1 MIKLIL
7 IYIIYQSVRMTNDL
21 YEAPKKSVCSKI
33 LSMANLSWIV
43 GLLCLSVPY
52 NVCWSLGNGNFGY
65 DILNT
70 IYFAALGIFLF
81 RFPVVLEKNSESK
94 AKPNKSVDYLNI
106 SFHLLIII
114 LLAGLAY
121 FNLSPKLYLLVL
133 CLFSVFYWS
142 FLVLPILKSLSVSK
156 ELLIRKTL
164 KSSWAFNGIFW
175 ITLLIILLFC
185 DLYALLS
192 IESDNTIEFIGS
204 LLNRIATQIVC
215 VLGLLFAFNAII
227 NLTPR
232 YLRLLIYQL
241 FSLIPFLVIA
251 DFLLKQYWNQSLLT
265 IINLLTSSGSI
276 DLEKEIAASGI
287 ALSLMQ
293 LSIIIILTAMLAL
306 LVYWLLHWCS
316 RLIKFRINNGF
327 VFTTSLICWLFVVTE
342 SGLSHFY
349 KRTEQWQRQ
358 YKLYGAHIGFFAP
371 PSGFEKM
378 DISFRDLSSD
388 SNKDDLLNSLEDS
401 PEFIKPDI
409 YVFMIESWRSDSITP
424 EVAPFLSK
432 FKREECQDLGRTY
445 AGSNC
450 TPLSWFSMFHSKL
463 AIHWSD
469 SLKKANQS
477 SSYEGA
483 YPMRVLKKLGYEIQ
497 VRAVCDLR
505 YRNLGSLNF
514 GNDHVLVD
522 HLSHYTETNN
532 KPEHISEREKL
543 VMGHQREYLDS
554 DPNSPQFHFT
564 ALDSPHYNYYWPAD
578 FDQLHV
584 DCANDIPVKLN
595 PSKDIIG
602 DVVRRY
608 ENAVHWVD
616 YAIEEFVD
624 FLKFKGTYDNS
635 VIIITGDHGEEF
647 QEEGSWFH
655 CSSLNRFQ
663 TEVPIIIKWPK
674 WVEDTPSHTNVSHY
688 DIMPS
693 VLDLIGL
700 ESKFYDKLAGQS
712 VFLYDDSPREVVLS
726 TVHRGESGIGFC
738 LVGNKSKVKF
748 SFPGPWSTDAPDQLV
763 VSEYSDILDRPIDFR
778 QEIGEMTHA
787 DYIRKKFPQSSGRF
801 FERFEKH

>member
-1 MIKLIL
+1 MD
-7 IYIIYQSVRMTNDL
+7 DL
-21 YEAPKKSVCSKI
+21 DEATAKFRYSNF
-33 LSMANLSWIV
+33 LSNVTLSWIV

-52 NVCWSLGNGNFGY
+52 NVCWGLGNGNFGY

-70 IYFAALGIFLF
+70 IYFAALGVFLV
-81 RFPVVLEKNSESK
+81 RMPLDLENISDSK
-94 AKPNKSVDYLNI
+94 IKSNRIIGYLNI
-106 SFHLLIII
+106 VFYVVILMLLT
-114 LLAGLAY
+114 GLAY
-121 FNLSPKLYLLVL
+121 FNFSIKLYLLAL
-133 CLFSVFYWS
+133 CLTVTFHWFVWAVSIAKSWS
-142 FLVLPILKSLSVSK
+142 FSK
-156 ELLIRKTL
+156 ELFFRRAL
-164 KSSWAFNGIFW
+164 KSSWVFNSMFW
-175 ITLLIILLFC
+175 CILLMVLLYC

-192 IESDNTIEFIGS
+192 IDSDNSIELIGS
-204 LLNRIATQIVC
+204 LLNRVATQFVC
-215 VLGLLFAFNAII
+215 VMGLIFVFNTIM
-227 NLTPR
+227 NLTPYYFR
-232 YLRLLIYQL
+232 VVVCQL
-241 FSLIPFLVIA
+241 FSLLPFLVIL

-287 ALSLMQ
+287 NLSLMQ
-293 LSIIIILTAMLAL
+293 LSVIIIITALLAL
-306 LVYWLLHWCS
+306 LFYWILNWVS
-316 RLIKFRINNGF
+316 RLVNFRITNKF
-327 VFTTSLICWLFVVTE
+327 IFTTSLICWIFVIAE

-349 KRTEQWQRQ
+349 KRTEQWQRH
-358 YKLYGAHIGFFAP
+358 YKLYGSQIGIFAP
-371 PSGFEKM
+371 PAGFEKM
-378 DISFRDLSSD
+378 DISFRDLSTD
-388 SNKDDLLNSLEDS
+388 SNKDDLLGSLEDS
-401 PEFIKPDI
+401 PEFRKPDI

-432 FKREECQDLGRTY
+432 FKKEECQDLGRTY

-469 SLKKANQS
+469 SLKKANES
-477 SSYEGA
+477 NKYGGA

-514 GNDHVLVD
+514 GNDHSLVD
-522 HLSHYTETNN
+522 HLTHYTETNN
-532 KPEHISEREKL
+532 GPVHISEREKL
-543 VMGHQREYLDS
+543 VMGHQREHLDS
-554 DPNSPQFHFT
+554 NPESPQFHFT
-564 ALDSPHYNYYWPAD
+564 ALDSPHYNYYWPSD
-578 FDQLHV
+578 FDQLHA

-663 TEVPIIIKWPK
+663 TEVPIIIKWPEWIK
-674 WVEDTPSHTNVSHY
+674 DPPSHTNVSHY

-693 VLDLIGL
+693 VLNLIGL

-712 VFLYDDSPREVVLS
+712 VLQYGDSPREVVLS

-763 VSEYSDILDRPIDFR
+763 VSEYSDILDRPVDFR
-778 QEIGEMTHA
+778 QEIGDMTHT

>member
-1 MIKLIL
+1 MD
-7 IYIIYQSVRMTNDL
+7 DL
-21 YEAPKKSVCSKI
+21 DEATAKFRYSNF
-33 LSMANLSWIV
+33 LSNVTLSWIV

-52 NVCWSLGNGNFGY
+52 NVCWGLGNGNFGY

-70 IYFAALGIFLF
+70 IYFAALGVFLV
-81 RFPVVLEKNSESK
+81 RMPLDLENISDSK
-94 AKPNKSVDYLNI
+94 IKSNRIIGYLNI
-106 SFHLLIII
+106 VFYVVILMLLT
-114 LLAGLAY
+114 GLAY
-121 FNLSPKLYLLVL
+121 FNFSIKLYLLAL
-133 CLFSVFYWS
+133 CLTVTFHWFVWAVSIAKSWS
-142 FLVLPILKSLSVSK
+142 FSK
-156 ELLIRKTL
+156 ELFFRKAL
-164 KSSWAFNGIFW
+164 KSSWVFNSMFW
-175 ITLLIILLFC
+175 CILLIVLLYC

-192 IESDNTIEFIGS
+192 IDSDNSIELIGS
-204 LLNRIATQIVC
+204 LLNRVATQFVC
-215 VLGLLFAFNAII
+215 VLGLLFVFNTIM
-227 NLTPR
+227 NLTPYYFR
-232 YLRLLIYQL
+232 VVVCQL
-241 FSLIPFLVIA
+241 FSLLPFLVIL

-287 ALSLMQ
+287 NLSLMQ
-293 LSIIIILTAMLAL
+293 LSVIIIITALLAL
-306 LVYWLLHWCS
+306 LFYWILNWVS
-316 RLIKFRINNGF
+316 RLVNFRITNKF
-327 VFTTSLICWLFVVTE
+327 IFTTSLICWIFVIAE

-349 KRTEQWQRQ
+349 KRTEQWQRH
-358 YKLYGAHIGFFAP
+358 YKLYGSQIGIFAP
-371 PSGFEKM
+371 PAGFEKM
-378 DISFRDLSSD
+378 DISFRDLSTD
-388 SNKDDLLNSLEDS
+388 SNKDDLLGSLEDS
-401 PEFIKPDI
+401 PEFRKPDI

-432 FKREECQDLGRTY
+432 FKKEECQDLGRTY

-469 SLKKANQS
+469 SLKKANES
-477 SSYEGA
+477 NKYGGA

-514 GNDHVLVD
+514 GNDHSLVD
-522 HLSHYTETNN
+522 HLTHYTETNN
-532 KPEHISEREKL
+532 GPVHISEREKL
-543 VMGHQREYLDS
+543 VMGHQREHLDS
-554 DPNSPQFHFT
+554 NPESPQFHFT
-564 ALDSPHYNYYWPAD
+564 ALDSPHYNYYWPSD
-578 FDQLHV
+578 FDQLHA

-663 TEVPIIIKWPK
+663 TEVPIIIKWPEWIK
-674 WVEDTPSHTNVSHY
+674 DPPSHTNVSHY

-693 VLDLIGL
+693 VLNLIGL

-712 VFLYDDSPREVVLS
+712 VLQYGDSPREVVLS

-763 VSEYSDILDRPIDFR
+763 VSEYSDILDRPVDFR
-778 QEIGEMTHA
+778 QEIGDMTHA

>member
-1 MIKLIL
+1 MD
-7 IYIIYQSVRMTNDL
+7 DL
-21 YEAPKKSVCSKI
+21 DEATAKFRYSNF
-33 LSMANLSWIV
+33 LSNVTLSWIV

-52 NVCWSLGNGNFGY
+52 NVCWGLGNGNFGY

-70 IYFAALGIFLF
+70 IYFAALGVFLV
-81 RFPVVLEKNSESK
+81 RMPLDLENISDSK
-94 AKPNKSVDYLNI
+94 IKSNRIIGYLNI
-106 SFHLLIII
+106 VFHVVILMLLT
-114 LLAGLAY
+114 GLAY
-121 FNLSPKLYLLVL
+121 FNFSIKLYLLAL
-133 CLFSVFYWS
+133 CLTVTFHWFVWAVSIAKSWS
-142 FLVLPILKSLSVSK
+142 FSK
-156 ELLIRKTL
+156 ELFFRRAL
-164 KSSWAFNGIFW
+164 KSSWVFNSMFW
-175 ITLLIILLFC
+175 CILLMVLLYC

-192 IESDNTIEFIGS
+192 IDSDNSIELIGS
-204 LLNRIATQIVC
+204 LLNRVATQFVC
-215 VLGLLFAFNAII
+215 VLGLLFVFNTIM
-227 NLTPR
+227 NLTPYYFR
-232 YLRLLIYQL
+232 VVVCQL
-241 FSLIPFLVIA
+241 FSLLPFLVIL

-287 ALSLMQ
+287 NLSLMQ
-293 LSIIIILTAMLAL
+293 LSVIIIITALLAL
-306 LVYWLLHWCS
+306 LFYWILNWVS
-316 RLIKFRINNGF
+316 RLVNFRITNKF
-327 VFTTSLICWLFVVTE
+327 IFTTSLICWIFVIAE

-349 KRTEQWQRQ
+349 KRTEQWQRH
-358 YKLYGAHIGFFAP
+358 YKLYGSQIGIFAP
-371 PSGFEKM
+371 PAGFEKM
-378 DISFRDLSSD
+378 DISFRDLSTD
-388 SNKDDLLNSLEDS
+388 SNKNDLLDSLEDS
-401 PEFIKPDI
+401 PEFRKPDI

-432 FKREECQDLGRTY
+432 FKKEECQDLGRTY

-469 SLKKANQS
+469 SLKKANES
-477 SSYEGA
+477 NKYGGA

-514 GNDHVLVD
+514 GNDHSLVD
-522 HLSHYTETNN
+522 HLTHYTETNN
-532 KPEHISEREKL
+532 GPVHISEREKL
-543 VMGHQREYLDS
+543 VMGHQREHLDS
-554 DPNSPQFHFT
+554 NPESPQFHFT
-564 ALDSPHYNYYWPAD
+564 ALDSPHYNYYWPSD
-578 FDQLHV
+578 FDQLHA

-663 TEVPIIIKWPK
+663 TEVPIIIKWPEWIK
-674 WVEDTPSHTNVSHY
+674 DPPSHTNVSHY

-693 VLDLIGL
+693 VLNLIGL

-712 VFLYDDSPREVVLS
+712 VLQYGDSPREVVLS

-763 VSEYSDILDRPIDFR
+763 VSEYSDILDRPVDFR
-778 QEIGEMTHA
+778 QEIGDMTHT

>member
-1 MIKLIL
+1 MD
-7 IYIIYQSVRMTNDL
+7 DL
-21 YEAPKKSVCSKI
+21 DEATAKFRYSNF
-33 LSMANLSWIV
+33 LSNVTLSWIV

-52 NVCWSLGNGNFGY
+52 NVCWGLGNGNFGY

-70 IYFAALGIFLF
+70 IYFAALGVFLV
-81 RFPVVLEKNSESK
+81 RMPLDLENISDSK
-94 AKPNKSVDYLNI
+94 IKSNRIIGYLNI
-106 SFHLLIII
+106 VFYVVILMLLT
-114 LLAGLAY
+114 GLAY
-121 FNLSPKLYLLVL
+121 FNFSIKLYLLAL
-133 CLFSVFYWS
+133 CLTVTFHWFVWAVSIAKSWS
-142 FLVLPILKSLSVSK
+142 FSK
-156 ELLIRKTL
+156 ELFFRKAL
-164 KSSWAFNGIFW
+164 KSSWVFNSMFW
-175 ITLLIILLFC
+175 CILLIVLLYC

-192 IESDNTIEFIGS
+192 IDSDNSIELIGS
-204 LLNRIATQIVC
+204 LLNRVATQFVC
-215 VLGLLFAFNAII
+215 VLGLLFVFNTIM
-227 NLTPR
+227 NLTPYYFR
-232 YLRLLIYQL
+232 VVVCQL
-241 FSLIPFLVIA
+241 FSLLPFLVIL

-287 ALSLMQ
+287 NLSLMQ
-293 LSIIIILTAMLAL
+293 LSVIIIITALLAL
-306 LVYWLLHWCS
+306 LFYWILNWVS
-316 RLIKFRINNGF
+316 RLVNFRITNQF
-327 VFTTSLICWLFVVTE
+327 IFTTSLICWIFVIAE

-349 KRTEQWQRQ
+349 KRTEQWQRH
-358 YKLYGAHIGFFAP
+358 YKLYGSQIGIFAP
-371 PSGFEKM
+371 PAGFEKM
-378 DISFRDLSSD
+378 DISFRDLSTD
-388 SNKDDLLNSLEDS
+388 SNKNDLLDSLEDS
-401 PEFIKPDI
+401 PEFRKPDI

-432 FKREECQDLGRTY
+432 FKKEECQDLGRTY

-469 SLKKANQS
+469 SLKKANES
-477 SSYEGA
+477 NKYGGA

-514 GNDHVLVD
+514 GNDHSLVD
-522 HLSHYTETNN
+522 HLTHYTETNN
-532 KPEHISEREKL
+532 GPVHISEREKL
-543 VMGHQREYLDS
+543 VMGHQREHLDS
-554 DPNSPQFHFT
+554 NPESPQFHFT
-564 ALDSPHYNYYWPAD
+564 ALDSPHYNYYWPSD
-578 FDQLHV
+578 FDQLHA

-663 TEVPIIIKWPK
+663 TEVPIIIKWPEWIK
-674 WVEDTPSHTNVSHY
+674 DPPSHTNVSHY

-693 VLDLIGL
+693 VLNLIGL

-712 VFLYDDSPREVVLS
+712 VLQYGDSPREVVLS

-763 VSEYSDILDRPIDFR
+763 VSEYSDILDRPVDFR
-778 QEIGEMTHA
+778 QEIGDMTHA

>member
-1 MIKLIL
+1 MD
-7 IYIIYQSVRMTNDL
+7 DL
-21 YEAPKKSVCSKI
+21 DEATAKFRYSNF
-33 LSMANLSWIV
+33 LSNVTLSWIV

-52 NVCWSLGNGNFGY
+52 NVCWGLGNGNFGY

-70 IYFAALGIFLF
+70 IYFAALGVFLV
-81 RFPVVLEKNSESK
+81 RMPLDLENISDSK
-94 AKPNKSVDYLNI
+94 IKSNRIIGYLNI
-106 SFHLLIII
+106 VFYVVILMLLT
-114 LLAGLAY
+114 GLAY
-121 FNLSPKLYLLVL
+121 FNFSIKLYLLAL
-133 CLFSVFYWS
+133 CLTVTFHWFVWAVSIAKSWS
-142 FLVLPILKSLSVSK
+142 FSK
-156 ELLIRKTL
+156 ELFFRRAL
-164 KSSWAFNGIFW
+164 KSSWVFNSMFW
-175 ITLLIILLFC
+175 CILLMVLLYC

-192 IESDNTIEFIGS
+192 IDSDNSIELIGS
-204 LLNRIATQIVC
+204 LLNRVATQFVC
-215 VLGLLFAFNAII
+215 VLGLLFVFNTIM
-227 NLTPR
+227 NLTPYYFR
-232 YLRLLIYQL
+232 VVVCQL
-241 FSLIPFLVIA
+241 FSLLPFLVIL

-287 ALSLMQ
+287 NLSLMQ
-293 LSIIIILTAMLAL
+293 LSVIIIITALLAL
-306 LVYWLLHWCS
+306 LFYWILNWVS
-316 RLIKFRINNGF
+316 RLVNFRITNKF
-327 VFTTSLICWLFVVTE
+327 IFTTSLICWIFVIAE

-349 KRTEQWQRQ
+349 KRTEQWQRH
-358 YKLYGAHIGFFAP
+358 YKLYGSQIGIFAP
-371 PSGFEKM
+371 PAGFEKM
-378 DISFRDLSSD
+378 DISFRDLSTD
-388 SNKDDLLNSLEDS
+388 SNKNDLLDSLEDS
-401 PEFIKPDI
+401 PEFRKPDI

-432 FKREECQDLGRTY
+432 FKKEECQDLGRTY

-469 SLKKANQS
+469 SLKKANES
-477 SSYEGA
+477 NKYGGA

-514 GNDHVLVD
+514 GNDHSLVD
-522 HLSHYTETNN
+522 HLTHYTETNN
-532 KPEHISEREKL
+532 GPVHISEREKL
-543 VMGHQREYLDS
+543 VMGHQREHLDS
-554 DPNSPQFHFT
+554 NPESPQFHFT
-564 ALDSPHYNYYWPAD
+564 ALDSPHYNYYWPSD
-578 FDQLHV
+578 FDQLHA

-663 TEVPIIIKWPK
+663 TEVPIIIKWPEWIK
-674 WVEDTPSHTNVSHY
+674 DPPSHTNVSHY

-693 VLDLIGL
+693 VLNLIGL

-712 VFLYDDSPREVVLS
+712 VLQYGDSPREVVLS

-763 VSEYSDILDRPIDFR
+763 VSEYSDILDRPVDFR
-778 QEIGEMTHA
+778 QEIGDMTHT

>member
-1 MIKLIL
+1 MD
-7 IYIIYQSVRMTNDL
+7 DL
-21 YEAPKKSVCSKI
+21 DEATAKFRYSNF
-33 LSMANLSWIV
+33 LSNVTLSWIV

-52 NVCWSLGNGNFGY
+52 NVCWGLGNGNFGY

-70 IYFAALGIFLF
+70 IYFAALGVFLV
-81 RFPVVLEKNSESK
+81 RMPLDLENISDSK
-94 AKPNKSVDYLNI
+94 IKSNRIIGYLNI
-106 SFHLLIII
+106 VFHVVILMLLT
-114 LLAGLAY
+114 GLAY
-121 FNLSPKLYLLVL
+121 FNFSIKLYLLAL
-133 CLFSVFYWS
+133 CLTVTFHWFVWAVSIAKSWS
-142 FLVLPILKSLSVSK
+142 FSK
-156 ELLIRKTL
+156 ELFFRRAL
-164 KSSWAFNGIFW
+164 KSSWVFNSMFW
-175 ITLLIILLFC
+175 CILLMVLLYC

-192 IESDNTIEFIGS
+192 IDSDNSIELIGS
-204 LLNRIATQIVC
+204 LLNRVATQFVC
-215 VLGLLFAFNAII
+215 VLGLLFVFNTIM
-227 NLTPR
+227 NLTPYYFR
-232 YLRLLIYQL
+232 VVVCQL
-241 FSLIPFLVIA
+241 FSLLPFLVIL

-287 ALSLMQ
+287 NLSLMQ
-293 LSIIIILTAMLAL
+293 LSVIIIITALLAL
-306 LVYWLLHWCS
+306 LFYWILNWVS
-316 RLIKFRINNGF
+316 RLVNFRITNQF
-327 VFTTSLICWLFVVTE
+327 IFTTSLICWIFVIAE

-349 KRTEQWQRQ
+349 KRTEQWQRH
-358 YKLYGAHIGFFAP
+358 YKLYGSQIGIFAP
-371 PSGFEKM
+371 PAGFEKM
-378 DISFRDLSSD
+378 DISFRDLSTD
-388 SNKDDLLNSLEDS
+388 SNKNDLLDSLEDS
-401 PEFIKPDI
+401 PEFRKPDI

-432 FKREECQDLGRTY
+432 FKKEECQDLGRTY

-469 SLKKANQS
+469 SLKKANES
-477 SSYEGA
+477 NKYGGA

-514 GNDHVLVD
+514 GNDHSLVD
-522 HLSHYTETNN
+522 HLTHYTETNN
-532 KPEHISEREKL
+532 GPVHISEREKL
-543 VMGHQREYLDS
+543 VMGHQREHLDS
-554 DPNSPQFHFT
+554 NPESPQFHFT
-564 ALDSPHYNYYWPAD
+564 ALDSPHYNYYWPSD
-578 FDQLHV
+578 FDQLHA

-663 TEVPIIIKWPK
+663 TEVPIIIKWPEWIK
-674 WVEDTPSHTNVSHY
+674 DPPSHTNVSHY

-693 VLDLIGL
+693 VLNLIGL

-712 VFLYDDSPREVVLS
+712 VLQYGDSPREVVLS

-763 VSEYSDILDRPIDFR
+763 VSEYSDILDRPVDFR
-778 QEIGEMTHA
+778 QEIGDMTHT

>member
-1 MIKLIL
+1 MD
-7 IYIIYQSVRMTNDL
+7 DL
-21 YEAPKKSVCSKI
+21 DEATAKFRYSNF
-33 LSMANLSWIV
+33 LSNVTLSWIV

-52 NVCWSLGNGNFGY
+52 NVCWGLGNGNFGY

-70 IYFAALGIFLF
+70 IYFAALGVFLV
-81 RFPVVLEKNSESK
+81 RMPLDLENISDSK
-94 AKPNKSVDYLNI
+94 IKSNRIIGYLNI
-106 SFHLLIII
+106 VFYVVILMLLT
-114 LLAGLAY
+114 GLAY
-121 FNLSPKLYLLVL
+121 FNFSIKLYLLAL
-133 CLFSVFYWS
+133 CLTVTFHWFVWAVSIAKSWS
-142 FLVLPILKSLSVSK
+142 FSK
-156 ELLIRKTL
+156 ELFFRKAL
-164 KSSWAFNGIFW
+164 KSSWVFNSMFW
-175 ITLLIILLFC
+175 CILLIVLLYC

-192 IESDNTIEFIGS
+192 IDSDNSIELIGS
-204 LLNRIATQIVC
+204 LLNRVATQFVC
-215 VLGLLFAFNAII
+215 VLGLLFVFNTIM
-227 NLTPR
+227 NLTPYYFR
-232 YLRLLIYQL
+232 VVVCQL
-241 FSLIPFLVIA
+241 FSLLPFLVIL

-287 ALSLMQ
+287 NLSLMQ
-293 LSIIIILTAMLAL
+293 LSVIIIITALLAL
-306 LVYWLLHWCS
+306 LFYWILNWVS
-316 RLIKFRINNGF
+316 RLVNFRITNQF
-327 VFTTSLICWLFVVTE
+327 IFTTSLICWIFVIAE

-349 KRTEQWQRQ
+349 KRTEQWQRH
-358 YKLYGAHIGFFAP
+358 YKLYGSQIGIFAP
-371 PSGFEKM
+371 PAGFEKM
-378 DISFRDLSSD
+378 DISFRDLSTD
-388 SNKDDLLNSLEDS
+388 SNKDDLLGSLEDS
-401 PEFIKPDI
+401 PEFRKPDI

-432 FKREECQDLGRTY
+432 FKKEECQDLGRTY

-469 SLKKANQS
+469 SLKKANES
-477 SSYEGA
+477 NEYGGA

-514 GNDHVLVD
+514 GNDHSLVD
-522 HLSHYTETNN
+522 HLTHYTETNN
-532 KPEHISEREKL
+532 GPVHISEREKL
-543 VMGHQREYLDS
+543 VMGHQREHLDS
-554 DPNSPQFHFT
+554 NPESPQFHFT
-564 ALDSPHYNYYWPAD
+564 ALDSPHYNYYWPSD
-578 FDQLHV
+578 FDQLHA

-663 TEVPIIIKWPK
+663 TEVPIIIKWPEWIK
-674 WVEDTPSHTNVSHY
+674 DPPSHTNVSHY

-693 VLDLIGL
+693 VLNLIGL

-712 VFLYDDSPREVVLS
+712 VLQYGDSPREVVLS

-763 VSEYSDILDRPIDFR
+763 VSEYSDILDRPVDFR
-778 QEIGEMTHA
+778 QEIGDMTHT